1 MNKENKILLKKIN
14 QLEFLLCGKDNNLL
28 NTLDDYTKIWYDIQ
42 ESHFLETF
50 KEINRLLNNTLD
62 EVKNDEQPTN
72 LQEQA
77 INEGWVEALEYSLK
91 TIDIA
96 INNHYKNTK

>member
-77 INEGWVEALEYSLK
+77 INEGWGEALEYSLK

>member
-14 QLEFLLCGKDNNLL
+14 QLEFLLCGKDSNLL

-50 KEINRLLNNTLD
+50 KEINRLLNNTLN
-62 EVKNDEQPTN
+62 EIKNDDQPTN